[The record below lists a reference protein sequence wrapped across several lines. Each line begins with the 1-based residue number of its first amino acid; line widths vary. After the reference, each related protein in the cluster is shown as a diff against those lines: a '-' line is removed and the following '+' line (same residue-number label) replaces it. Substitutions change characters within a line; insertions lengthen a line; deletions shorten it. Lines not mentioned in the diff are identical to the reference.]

1 MTTTTTLDELTGDYI
16 LDTTSTRAGF
26 VVRQTFTKV
35 HGQFGEFEGSAH
47 LDGDDPS
54 KSSARLTIQAG
65 SIQTRNKRRDAHLR
79 RSFLETSNHPTITFN
94 STTVKQ
100 VGETT
105 FEVTG
110 DLTIRGATKPLTVY
124 FDLTGTE
131 NDPQGNL
138 RVTFTGKATIDRKD
152 WGVAWNV
159 AAEGGGLLVAYK
171 TTLEFAITA
180 IRRR

>member
-1 MTTTTTLDELTGDYI
+1 
-16 LDTTSTRAGF
+16 
-26 VVRQTFTKV
+26 
-35 HGQFGEFEGSAH
+35 
-47 LDGDDPS
+47 
-54 KSSARLTIQAG
+54 
-65 SIQTRNKRRDAHLR
+65 
-79 RSFLETSNHPTITFN
+79 
-94 STTVKQ
+94 VKH

-110 DLTIRGATKPLTVY
+110 DLTVRGVTKPIIVY

-138 RVTFTGKATIDRKD
+138 RVTFTGRATIDRKD
-152 WGVAWNV
+152 WGVTWNV

-180 IRRR
+180 IRRP